1 VSIQLYLNEPEPQY
15 VSDDREFH
23 LILWIWRR
31 EKTQLFLSYDYIHV
45 LLSYLQLD
53 LFVYLK

>member
-1 VSIQLYLNEPEPQY
+1 MSIQLYLNEPEPQY